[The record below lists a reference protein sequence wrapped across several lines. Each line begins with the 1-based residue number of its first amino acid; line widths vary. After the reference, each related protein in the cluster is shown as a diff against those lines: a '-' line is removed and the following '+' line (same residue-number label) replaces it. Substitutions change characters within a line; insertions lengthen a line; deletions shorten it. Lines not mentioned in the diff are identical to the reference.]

1 MTTNKYIELEDSA
14 FFEIKGIEK
23 NSFLQG
29 LITNDINK
37 RRTNKS
43 IYSAFLT
50 PQGKFVADFF
60 IAKLK
65 DSFLFEIHEKL
76 IDDLIKKLN
85 FYKLRADVK
94 LDKNT
99 KYSSLAIYDKNKL
112 FDNLVAEGD
121 SKIIDNGIIFIDPRK
136 NIMGLKVFIEKK
148 YVKDFCIKYSLQK
161 DSILDYDQKRIENLI
176 PDSIL
181 DLKIHKSVLLENN
194 FDSINAIDWRKGC
207 YIGQEIT
214 ARMRYRSLLKK
225 SLTKIIIIKGNIIS
239 GDEIF
244 FENKKIGNVSSFNNN
259 IGLAML
265 RIEEAKKAYDNNI
278 NLKTKNAE
286 IRVNF

>member
-1 MTTNKYIELEDSA
+1 MN
-14 FFEIKGIEK
+14 
-23 NSFLQG
+23 
-29 LITNDINK
+29 
-37 RRTNKS
+37 
-43 IYSAFLT
+43 
-50 PQGKFVADFF
+50 
-60 IAKLK
+60 
-65 DSFLFEIHEKL
+65 
-76 IDDLIKKLN
+76 
-85 FYKLRADVK
+85 
-94 LDKNT
+94 
-99 KYSSLAIYDKNKL
+99 
-112 FDNLVAEGD
+112 
-121 SKIIDNGIIFIDPRK
+121 
-136 NIMGLKVFIEKK
+136 
-148 YVKDFCIKYSLQK
+148 DFCIKYSLQK
-161 DSILDYDQKRIENLI
+161 DSFADYNQKRIENLI
-176 PDSIL
+176 PHSIL
-181 DLKIHKSVLLENN
+181 DLQINKSVLLENN
-194 FDSINAIDWRKGC
+194 FDSINAIDWEKGC

>member
-37 RRTNKS
+37 CITNKS

-60 IAKLK
+60 IAKLEN
-65 DSFLFEIHEKL
+65 SFLFETHVKL
-76 IDDLIKKLN
+76 IDELIKKLN
-85 FYKLRADVK
+85 FYKLRADAK

-99 KYSSLAIYDKNKL
+99 KYTSLAIYDKNKL
-112 FDNLVAEGD
+112 FDNLIAEGY

-136 NIMGLKVFIEKK
+136 NIMGLKAFIEKT
-148 YVKDFCIKYSLQK
+148 YVNDFCIKYSLQK
-161 DSILDYDQKRIENLI
+161 DSLVDYDQKRIENLI
-176 PDSIL
+176 PHSIL
-181 DLKIHKSVLLENN
+181 DLQINKSVLLENN
-194 FDSINAIDWRKGC
+194 FDSINAIDWEKGC

-244 FENKKIGNVSSFNNN
+244 FENKKICNVSSFNNN

>member
-37 RRTNKS
+37 CKINKS

-65 DSFLFEIHEKL
+65 NSFLFETHEKL
-76 IDDLIKKLN
+76 IDELIKKLN

-112 FDNLVAEGD
+112 FDNLIAEGD

-136 NIMGLKVFIEKK
+136 NIMGLKAFIEKT
-148 YVKDFCIKYSLQK
+148 YVNDFCIKYSLQK
-161 DSILDYDQKRIENLI
+161 DSLVDYDQKRIENLI
-176 PDSIL
+176 PHSIL
-181 DLKIHKSVLLENN
+181 DLQINKSVLLENN
-194 FDSINAIDWRKGC
+194 FDSINAIDWEKGC

>member
-1 MTTNKYIELEDSA
+1 M
-14 FFEIKGIEK
+14 
-23 NSFLQG
+23 
-29 LITNDINK
+29 
-37 RRTNKS
+37 
-43 IYSAFLT
+43 
-50 PQGKFVADFF
+50 
-60 IAKLK
+60 
-65 DSFLFEIHEKL
+65 
-76 IDDLIKKLN
+76 
-85 FYKLRADVK
+85 
-94 LDKNT
+94 DKNT
-99 KYSSLAIYDKNKL
+99 KYTSLAIYDKNKL
-112 FDNLVAEGD
+112 FDNLIAEGD

-136 NIMGLKVFIEKK
+136 NIMGLKAFIEKT
-148 YVKDFCIKYSLQK
+148 YVNDFCIKYSLQK
-161 DSILDYDQKRIENLI
+161 DSFADYNQKRIENLI
-176 PDSIL
+176 PHSIL
-181 DLKIHKSVLLENN
+181 DLQINKSVLLENN
-194 FDSINAIDWRKGC
+194 FDSINAIDWEKGC

>member
-29 LITNDINK
+29 LITNDIDK
-37 RRTNKS
+37 CKTNKS

-65 DSFLFEIHEKL
+65 NSFLFETHEKL
-76 IDDLIKKLN
+76 IDELIKKLN

-112 FDNLVAEGD
+112 FDNLIAEGD

-136 NIMGLKVFIEKK
+136 NIMGLKAFIEKT
-148 YVKDFCIKYSLQK
+148 YVNDFCIKYSLQK
-161 DSILDYDQKRIENLI
+161 DSLVDYDQKRIENLI
-176 PDSIL
+176 PHSIL
-181 DLKIHKSVLLENN
+181 DLQINKSVLLENN
-194 FDSINAIDWRKGC
+194 FDSINAIDWEKGC